1 FNLKALLPG
10 QMWQQ
15 AAACADIEQRF
26 SARILLYEIQ
36 ILLHLLMNRG
46 LEATVI
52 KLHVAAPAIEV
63 LRVVIL
69 RARVLIG
76 PDGRQDVIALVA
88 FVDLLAREVFTH
100 AAQRT
105 FAKKAYRGRDV

>member
-1 FNLKALLPG
+1 
-10 QMWQQ
+10 MWQQ
-15 AAACADIEQRF
+15 SAAGADIEQRF

-46 LEATVI
+46 LEAIVI

-69 RARVLIG
+69 RTRALMG
-76 PDGRQDVIALVA
+76 GYGRHDVVALVA
-88 FVDLLAREVFTH
+88 LVDLFAREIPADVT
-100 AAQRT
+100 QRT
-105 FAKKAYRGRDV
+105 FAEKAEIRLCD